1 MGILLK
7 KGKDTEEKDF
17 KFGFELFDDFYGMCF
32 ILSDEG
38 QIIKSN
44 KSAEK
49 YLLKSEDGI
58 INTSFFDIFEE
69 YKKDEIKD
77 CFLKCIQ
84 EHKSYDIS
92 TTISVNDKTWN
103 FNLLFSP
110 CCADLGRTVKYC
122 FANARDIT
130 EKKQLE
136 KDFLQFYSIAEN
148 TVNPLQ
154 ITNLKG
160 KMIYVNPA
168 FVNVS
173 GYTKEELLGSNPKVF
188 GSKKHPKKFWE
199 KMWQTIS
206 AGDVWSGEV
215 ENKKKNGDPFYTQL
229 LISPILDNDAK
240 VTSYFGIHRD
250 ITEKKMFEKQL
261 IHTQK
266 MESMGTLAAGVAHE
280 VGNPLASISALV
292 QVVMRSTTDD
302 FAKEK
307 LGLVRSQISRISK
320 IIRDLVDFS
329 RPSTYKL
336 QLTDINKLLEE
347 AIDIIEVG
355 TKNKDIEFKIDLEEN
370 MPKLLLVAD
379 QIQQVFIN
387 ILLNAVD
394 SIIDDPDKN
403 KPKRISIKSSIS
415 EDYVNIVLSDTGLGI
430 PEEDLEKI
438 FEPFYTT
445 KEEGRG
451 TGLGLWVSYGII
463 KSLQGELIVE
473 SKSSIGTKFIITLPI
488 QT

>member
-1 MGILLK
+1 MSKILK
-7 KGKDTEEKDF
+7 KEKEDF
-17 KFGFELFDDFYGMCF
+17 RLGFEIFDDFYGMCF
-32 ILSDEG
+32 ILSNEG
-38 QIIKSN
+38 YIIKSN

-49 YLLKSEDGI
+49 YLLRTEDELRD
-58 INTSFFDIFEE
+58 TSFFDIFNEKHKEE
-69 YKKDEIKD
+69 IEK
-77 CFLKCIQ
+77 CFLKCIN
-84 EHKSYDIS
+84 EKKSRDVS
-92 TTISVNDKTWN
+92 TTISVNEKTWN

-110 CCADLGRTVKYC
+110 CFTKDKESVKFC

-136 KDFLQFYSIAEN
+136 KDFLQFYTVAEN

-154 ITNLKG
+154 ITNLDG

-168 FVNVS
+168 FVKVS
-173 GYTKEELLGSNPKVF
+173 GFSKAELLGSDPKIF

-199 KMWQTIS
+199 KMWKTIS
-206 AGDVWSGEV
+206 LGNVWSGEV
-215 ENKKKNGDPFYTQL
+215 ENKKKNGEPFYTQL
-229 LISPILDNDAK
+229 LISPILDNDGK

-250 ITEKKMFEKQL
+250 ITEKKMLEKQL

-292 QVVMRSTTDD
+292 QVVLRSTTDN

-307 LGLVRSQISRISK
+307 LSLVRNQISRISK

-347 AIDIIEVG
+347 AVGIIEVG
-355 TKNKDIEFKIDLEEN
+355 TKNKNIEFFINLEEN
-370 MPKLLLVAD
+370 IPKLLLIAD

-403 KPKRISIKSSIS
+403 KPKQISVKSSID
-415 EDYVNIVLSDTGLGI
+415 EDNVNIILSDTGLGI
-430 PEEDLEKI
+430 PEDELEKI

-463 KSLQGELIVE
+463 KSLQGELMVE
-473 SKSSIGTKFIITLPI
+473 SKSGVGTKFFITLPI

>member
-1 MGILLK
+1 MSIILK
-7 KGKDTEEKDF
+7 EKEDF

-32 ILSDEG
+32 FLSEKG
-38 QIIKSN
+38 LIIKSN
-44 KSAEK
+44 KSTEK
-49 YLLKSEDGI
+49 YLLKTEDELK
-58 INTSFFDIFEE
+58 NTSFFDIFSDENKE
-69 YKKDEIKD
+69 KIEKFFFKSISEKKSHN
-77 CFLKCIQ
+77 L
-84 EHKSYDIS
+84 S
-92 TTISVNDKTWN
+92 TTLTTNNKTWN

-110 CCADLGRTVKYC
+110 YFSNNHGTPKHC
-122 FANARDIT
+122 FANVRDIT

-154 ITNLKG
+154 ITNLDG
-160 KMIYVNPA
+160 EMIYVNPA
-168 FVNVS
+168 FVKVS
-173 GYTKEELLGSNPKVF
+173 GYLKEELLGQNPRIF
-188 GSKKHPKKFWE
+188 GSKKHPEKFW
-199 KMWQTIS
+199 KNMWKTIS
-206 AGDVWSGEV
+206 AGNVWSGEI
-215 ENKKKNGDPFYTQL
+215 ENKKKDGTPFYTQL
-229 LISPILDNDAK
+229 LISPILDNDGK

-250 ITEKKMFEKQL
+250 ITEKKMLEKQL

-292 QVVMRSTTDD
+292 QVVLRSTTDD

-307 LGLVRSQISRISK
+307 LSLVRSQVSRISK

-336 QLTDINKLLEE
+336 QLTDINKQLEG

-355 TKNKDIEFKIDLEEN
+355 TKNKEIEFIINFEEN
-370 MPKLLLVAD
+370 IPKLLLVAD

-394 SIIDDPDKN
+394 SILDNPNKN
-403 KPKRISIKSSIS
+403 KPKQITVSTSIDG
-415 EDYVNIVLSDTGLGI
+415 ENVNIVLSDTGIGI
-430 PEEDLEKI
+430 LEEDLEKI

-445 KEEGRG
+445 KKEGRG
-451 TGLGLWVSYGII
+451 TGLGLWVSYGIV
-463 KSLQGELIVE
+463 KSLQGELMVE
-473 SKSSIGTKFIITLPI
+473 SKRDIGTKFFITLPT

>member
-1 MGILLK
+1 VSKILVH
-7 KGKDTEEKDF
+7 EKDL

-32 ILSDEG
+32 ILSNEG
-38 QIIKSN
+38 KIVKSN

-49 YLLKSEDGI
+49 YLHKTGEELKQI
-58 INTSFFDIFEE
+58 YFLDIFSEN
-69 YKKDEIKD
+69 DRQEIKNY
-77 CFLKCIQ
+77 FLKCLN
-84 EHKSYDIS
+84 ENKSNNLSANLKID
-92 TTISVNDKTWN
+92 NKTWS

-110 CCADLGRTVKYC
+110 CCLNGKGKPQFC
-122 FANARDIT
+122 FASASDIT

-136 KDFLQFYSIAEN
+136 KELLQFYSIAEN

-154 ITNLKG
+154 ITNLDG

-168 FVNVS
+168 FVKIS
-173 GYTKEELLGSNPKVF
+173 GYLKDELLGSDPKIF
-188 GSKKHPKKFWE
+188 GSKKHSKSFWE
-199 KMWQTIS
+199 NMWKTITK
-206 AGDVWSGEV
+206 GNVWSGEI

-229 LISPILDNDAK
+229 LVSPILDNEGK
-240 VTSYFGIHRD
+240 VTSFFGIHRD
-250 ITEKKMFEKQL
+250 ITEKKMLEKQL

-292 QVVMRSTTDD
+292 QVVIRSTSDD

-307 LGLVRSQISRISK
+307 LSLIRNQISRISK

-336 QLTDINKLLEE
+336 QLTDINKQLEE
-347 AIDIIEVG
+347 AVNIIEVG
-355 TKNKDIEFKIDLEEN
+355 TKNKDILFKIDLAEN
-370 MPKLLLVAD
+370 IPKLLLVAD

-394 SIIDDPDKN
+394 SILDDDNKN
-403 KPKRISIKSSIS
+403 KFKQISVKSFNK
-415 EDYVNIVLSDTGLGI
+415 DNLVNIVLSDTGHGI
-430 PEEDLEKI
+430 NEENLEKI

-445 KEEGRG
+445 KEEGKG

-463 KSLQGELIVE
+463 KSLQGDLMVE
-473 SKSSIGTKFIITLPI
+473 SVHGKGTKFLIQLPI
-488 QT
+488 QS

>member
-1 MGILLK
+1 MSIILN
-7 KGKDTEEKDF
+7 EEKDF

-32 ILSDEG
+32 ILDGEG
-38 QIIKSN
+38 KIIKSN
-44 KSAEK
+44 KAAEK
-49 YLLKSEDGI
+49 YLLKTEKE
-58 INTSFFDIFEE
+58 INDTSLFEIFEDD
-69 YKKDEIKD
+69 KKNEIRE
-77 CFLKCIQ
+77 CFNRAIS
-84 EHKSYDIS
+84 EHKSNDVS
-92 TTISVNDKTWN
+92 TTITVGDKTWN

-110 CCADLGRTVKYC
+110 CCDDLTEPAKHC

-136 KDFLQFYSIAEN
+136 KDLLKFYSIAEN

-154 ITNLKG
+154 ITDLDG

-168 FVNVS
+168 FVKVS
-173 GYTKEELLGSNPKVF
+173 GYSKEELLGSDPKIF
-188 GSKKHPKKFWE
+188 GSKKHPKKFWAN
-199 KMWQTIS
+199 MWETIS
-206 AGDVWSGEV
+206 EGNVWSGEV
-215 ENKKKNGDPFYTQL
+215 ENKKKNDETFYTRL
-229 LISPILDNDAK
+229 LISPILDNDGN

-250 ITEKKMFEKQL
+250 ITEKKMLEKQL

-292 QVVMRSTTDD
+292 QVVLRSTKDD
-302 FAKEK
+302 FVKEK
-307 LGLVRSQISRISK
+307 LGMVRNQVSRISK

-336 QLTDINKLLEE
+336 QLTDINKQLEE
-347 AIDIIEVG
+347 AVDIIEVG
-355 TKNKDIEFKIDLEEN
+355 TKNKDIEFKIDLDSDI
-370 MPKLLLVAD
+370 PKLLLVAD

-394 SIIDDPDKN
+394 SIIDDTEMN
-403 KPKRISIKSSIS
+403 KPKRITVKSSIDD
-415 EDYVNIVLSDTGLGI
+415 EFVNVTLSDTGHGI
-430 PEEDLEKI
+430 QEEDLDKI

-463 KSLQGELIVE
+463 KSLQGELMVE
-473 SKSSIGTKFIITLPI
+473 SKNGVGTKFLVKLPI